1 MLPLWDNARSSK
13 LNKITMAL
21 ASSLIAM
28 SASAAT
34 TTDVTNPVDWFAE
47 GEAHGNIKYYF
58 IETQKRSSG
67 KDDFKAYANSI
78 GGKLGYTTAKLYG
91 FSLGATFMTTNPFAL
106 PSVVDTSIIGRDNGV
121 QGGDPTEGFSVLGEA
136 YLDYKHQGFNAWYGR
151 RVEKTPL
158 VNPKEVRMIPSSIE
172 GGDISYSFEN
182 GLKLGAG
189 YLDKFKQRTSSR
201 FHNMIK
207 HALGDKAIAIT
218 GSDRGSV
225 IPAYLEW
232 RDAHHTV
239 RVYNYFTQDFVNST
253 YFDAVHKH
261 QVNEDFTWFAG
272 IQGMHQHG
280 IGYAKSATFSAG
292 LADKNAPDIQAN
304 ADINARFFGLKAG
317 ATFNESSF
325 LLAYTNVL
333 GSRDNEHNSLALP
346 WDGTPLFTDMI
357 TSNDLFTSN
366 YGQGMTS
373 SGGYIAGTSG
383 IKAGYTQKYDFTG
396 VKGFKSVLSYAYYD
410 NNNFVDAQ
418 QDINLVLAYGISD
431 FSLALKGIW
440 VKNNAGN
447 TAADTDVKAGETGA
461 SISQIDHLD
470 QYRVIANWKF

>member
-1 MLPLWDNARSSK
+1 M
-13 LNKITMAL
+13 ITMAL

-28 SASAAT
+28 SATAAT
-34 TTDVTNPVDWFAE
+34 EVDNPVDWFAK

-58 IETQKRSSG
+58 IETQKENGGPRSS
-67 KDDFKAYANSI
+67 AWAHSV
-78 GGKLGYTTAKLYG
+78 GGKLGYTTAKMYG

-106 PSVVDTSIIGRDNGV
+106 PDNVDTSIIGRDNAV
-121 QGGDPTEGFSVLGEA
+121 QIGLNPGDPVAQKGFSVLGEA
-136 YLDYKHQGFNAWYGR
+136 YLDYQYQGLDAWYGR

-172 GGDISYSFEN
+172 GGDVSYSFEN

-189 YLDKFKQRTSSR
+189 YLDKFKQRTSSE
-201 FHNMIK
+201 FHNMVK
-207 HALGDKAIAIT
+207 HALGDNTIAIT

-232 RDAHHTV
+232 RNAHHTV
-239 RVYNYFTQDFVNST
+239 RLYNYFTQDFVNST

-261 QVNEDFTWFAG
+261 QVNETFTWFAG
-272 IQGMHQHG
+272 LQGMHQHG
-280 IGYAKSATFSAG
+280 IGYARNATFNTT
-292 LADKNAPDIQAN
+292 LADKSSTVAT

-317 ATFNESSF
+317 ATYEESSF

-333 GSRDNEHNSLALP
+333 GSRDNEHNSLTLP

-396 VKGFKSVLSYAYYD
+396 VHGLKSVLSYAYYD
-410 NNNFVDAQ
+410 NKNFANAQ
-418 QDINLVLAYGISD
+418 QDINLVLAYSVSK

-440 VKNNAGN
+440 VKNNTGN

-461 SISQIDHLD
+461 SISQIDRLN

>member
-1 MLPLWDNARSSK
+1 MRKVTWAVV
-13 LNKITMAL
+13 
-21 ASSLIAM
+21 SSLIAM
-28 SASAAT
+28 SAIAAT
-34 TTDVTNPVDWFAE
+34 EVDNPVDWFAK
-47 GEAHGNIKYYF
+47 GETHGNIKYYY
-58 IETQKRSSG
+58 IQTDKKDGTILDSS
-67 KDDFKAYANSI
+67 AHANSI

-91 FSLGATFMTTNPFAL
+91 FTMGATFMTTNPFAL
-106 PSVVDTSIIGRDNGV
+106 PSNVDTSIIGRDNGV
-121 QGGDPTEGFSVLGEA
+121 QGGDPEKGFSVLGEA
-136 YLDYKHQGFNAWYGR
+136 YLDYQFQGLDAWYGR
-151 RVEKTPL
+151 RIEKTPL

-189 YLDKFKQRTSSR
+189 YLDKFKQRTSSE
-201 FHNMIK
+201 FHNMVK
-207 HALGDKAIAIT
+207 HALGDNAVAIT

-225 IPAYLEW
+225 IPAYMEW

-239 RVYNYFTQDFVNST
+239 RLYNYFTQDFVNST
-253 YFDAVHKH
+253 YFDATHKH
-261 QVNEDFTWFAG
+261 QVNDDFTWSAG

-280 IGYAKSATFSAG
+280 IGHAKSATFG
-292 LADKNAPDIQAN
+292 TKLADKTATTAT

-317 ATFNESSF
+317 ATYDESSF

-333 GSRDNEHNSLALP
+333 GSRDNEHNSLTLP

-410 NNNFVDAQ
+410 NKNFIKAQ

-431 FSLALKGIW
+431 FSLVLKGIW
-440 VKNNAGN
+440 VKNNTGN

-461 SISQIDHLD
+461 SIAQIDKLT

>member
-1 MLPLWDNARSSK
+1 MK
-13 LNKITMAL
+13 KITMAL
-21 ASSLIAM
+21 AASLIAM
-28 SASAAT
+28 SATAAT
-34 TTDVTNPVDWFAE
+34 EVDNPVDWFAK
-47 GEAHGNIKYYF
+47 GETHGNIKYYY
-58 IETQKRSSG
+58 IQTDKKDGTTLDSS
-67 KDDFKAYANSI
+67 AHANSI

-91 FSLGATFMTTNPFAL
+91 FTMGATFMTTNPFAL
-106 PSVVDTSIIGRDNGV
+106 PDNVDTSIIGRDNAV
-121 QGGDPTEGFSVLGEA
+121 QLGLNPGDPVAQKGFSVLGEA
-136 YLDYKHQGFNAWYGR
+136 YLDYQFQGLDAWYGR

-158 VNPKEVRMIPSSIE
+158 INPKEVRMIPSSIE
-172 GGDISYSFEN
+172 GGDVSYSFEN

-189 YLDKFKQRTSSR
+189 YLDKFKQRTSSE
-201 FHNMIK
+201 FHNMVK
-207 HALGDKAIAIT
+207 HALGDQAIAIT
-218 GSDRGSV
+218 GADRGSV

-239 RVYNYFTQDFVNST
+239 RLYNYFTQDFVNST
-253 YFDAVHKH
+253 YFDATHKH
-261 QVNEDFTWFAG
+261 QVNDDFTWFAG

-280 IGYAKSATFSAG
+280 IGHAKSATF
-292 LADKNAPDIQAN
+292 QAN
-304 ADINARFFGLKAG
+304 LVEKDPVTGDPLKTTASADINARFFGLKAG
-317 ATFNESSF
+317 ATYAESSF

-333 GSRDNEHNSLALP
+333 GSRENEHNSLTLP

-410 NNNFVDAQ
+410 NKNFLNAQ

-440 VKNNAGN
+440 VSNNTGN

-461 SISQIDHLD
+461 SISQIDKLT

>member
-1 MLPLWDNARSSK
+1 MK
-13 LNKITMAL
+13 KITMAL

-28 SASAAT
+28 SATAAT
-34 TTDVTNPVDWFAE
+34 EVDNPVDWFAK
-47 GEAHGNIKYYF
+47 GETHGNIKYYF
-58 IETQKRSSG
+58 IETNKENNDASSS
-67 KDDFKAYANSI
+67 AWANSI
-78 GGKLGYTTAKLYG
+78 GGKLGYKTAKLYG
-91 FSLGATFMTTNPFAL
+91 FTMGATFMTTNPFAL
-106 PSVVDTSIIGRDNGV
+106 PGSVDTSIIGRDNAV
-121 QGGDPTEGFSVLGEA
+121 QLGLNPGDPVAQKGFSVLGEA
-136 YLDYKHQGFNAWYGR
+136 YLDYQFQGLDAWYGR

-158 VNPKEVRMIPSSIE
+158 INPKEVRMIPSSIE
-172 GGDISYSFEN
+172 GGDLSYSFEN

-189 YLDKFKQRTSSR
+189 YLDKFKQRTSSE
-201 FHNMIK
+201 FHNMLK
-207 HALGDKAIAIT
+207 HALGDQTIAIT

-239 RVYNYFTQDFVNST
+239 RFYNYYTKDFVNST
-253 YFDAVHKH
+253 YFDAIHKH
-261 QVNEDFTWFAG
+261 QVNENFSWSAG

-280 IGYAKSATFSAG
+280 IGHAKSATFTTK
-292 LADKNAPDIQAN
+292 LADKTVVNNAT

-317 ATFNESSF
+317 ATYADSSF
-325 LLAYTNVL
+325 LLAYTNVI
-333 GSRDNEHNSLALP
+333 GSRENEHNSLTLP

-410 NNNFVDAQ
+410 NKNFIKAQ

-440 VKNNAGN
+440 VSNNTGN

-461 SISQIDHLD
+461 SISQIDKLT

>member
-1 MLPLWDNARSSK
+1 
-13 LNKITMAL
+13 MAL

-28 SASAAT
+28 SAIAAT

-58 IETQKRSSG
+58 IETNKENSASTLDSS
-67 KDDFKAYANSI
+67 AYANSI

-106 PSVVDTSIIGRDNGV
+106 PSKVDTSIIGRDNAV
-121 QGGDPTEGFSVLGEA
+121 QKDKSPGDPIAQEGFSVLGEA
-136 YLDYKHQGFNAWYGR
+136 YLDYQVQGFDIWYGR
-151 RVEKTPL
+151 RIEKTPL

-172 GGDISYSFEN
+172 GGDVSYSFEN
-182 GLKLGAG
+182 GIKIGGG
-189 YLDKFKQRTSSR
+189 YLDKFKQRTSSK
-201 FHNMIK
+201 FHNIVK
-207 HALGDKAIAIT
+207 HALGEQTVAIT
-218 GSDRGSV
+218 GSDRGNV
-225 IPAYLEW
+225 IPVYLEW
-232 RDAHHTV
+232 KDAHYAV
-239 RVYNYFTQDFVNST
+239 RLYNYYSQDFVNST
-253 YFDAVHKH
+253 YFDMVHKH
-261 QVNEDFTWFAG
+261 KVNDDFSWFAG
-272 IQGMHQHG
+272 LQGLHQHG
-280 IGYAKSATFSAG
+280 MGHAKSATFSTT
-292 LADKNAPDIQAN
+292 LADKSTTTAS

-317 ATFNESSF
+317 MSYAESSF
-325 LLAYTNVL
+325 VLAYTNVL

-383 IKAGYTQKYDFTG
+383 IKVGYTQEFDFTG
-396 VKGFKSVLSYAYYD
+396 VDGFKSVLSYAYYD
-410 NNNFVDAQ
+410 NNNFVKAQ
-418 QDINLVLAYGISD
+418 QDINLVLAYSISK

-440 VKNNAGN
+440 VDNNAGN
-447 TAADTDVKAGETGA
+447 TAADTDVKAGKTGA
-461 SISQIDHLD
+461 SISQIDKLA

>member
-1 MLPLWDNARSSK
+1 MK
-13 LNKITMAL
+13 KITMAL
-21 ASSLIAM
+21 ASSLMAL

-58 IETQKRSSG
+58 IETQKSDNG
-67 KDDFKAYANSI
+67 NYLLKAYANSV
-78 GGKLGYTTAKLYG
+78 GGQLGYKTAKMYG

-106 PSVVDTSIIGRDNGV
+106 PDTVDTSIIGRDNAV
-121 QGGDPTEGFSVLGEA
+121 QLGLAPGDKVAQEGFSVLGEA
-136 YLDYKHQGFNAWYGR
+136 YLDYQYQGFNAWYGR

-172 GGDISYSFEN
+172 GGDVSYSFEN
-182 GLKLGAG
+182 GLKIGGG

-201 FHNMIK
+201 FVNIVE
-207 HALGDKAIAIT
+207 HALGPNTELIT
-218 GSDRGSV
+218 GHKKGNV
-225 IPAYLEW
+225 LPAYLEW

-239 RVYNYFTQDFVNST
+239 RLYNYFSKDFMNLT

-272 IQGMHQHG
+272 LQGMHQHG
-280 IGYAKSATFSAG
+280 IGNSVSNMENNTAAYGGK
-292 LADKNAPDIQAN
+292 
-304 ADINARFFGLKAG
+304 INGRFFGLKAG
-317 ATFNESSF
+317 ATIDESSF

-366 YGQGMTS
+366 YGQGLTS

-396 VKGFKSVLSYAYYD
+396 IKGFKSVLSYAYYD

-440 VKNNAGN
+440 VNNNAGN
-447 TAADTDVKAGETGA
+447 TAADTDVKAGETGS
-461 SISQIDHLD
+461 SISQIDKLH

>member
-1 MLPLWDNARSSK
+1 
-13 LNKITMAL
+13 MAL

-28 SASAAT
+28 GASAAT
-34 TTDVTNPVDWFAE
+34 EVTDLKSWFSE
-47 GEAHGNIKYYF
+47 GSTHGNIKYYF
-58 IETQKRSSG
+58 IETN
-67 KDDFKAYANSI
+67 KDSTNLPNGAETSAWANSI

-91 FSLGATFMTTNPFAL
+91 FSAGATFMTTNPFAL
-106 PSVVDTSIIGRDNGV
+106 PDNVDTSIIGRDNGV
-121 QGGDPTEGFSVLGEA
+121 QGGDATEGFSVLGEA
-136 YLDYKHQGFNAWYGR
+136 YLDYQYQGLDLWYGR

-172 GGDISYSFEN
+172 GGDISYSFES
-182 GLKLGAG
+182 GLKIGAG

-201 FHNMIK
+201 FHNIVK
-207 HALGDKAIAIT
+207 HALGDQTESIT

-239 RVYNYFTQDFVNST
+239 RLYNYYTKDFMNST
-253 YFDAVHKH
+253 YFDATHRH
-261 QVNEDFTWFAG
+261 QVSDNFTWFAG
-272 IQGMHQHG
+272 LQGMHQHG
-280 IGYAKSATFSAG
+280 MGYAQSATFTAK
-292 LADKNAPDIQAN
+292 LADGTTINNAV
-304 ADINARFFGLKAG
+304 ADVNARFFGLKAG
-317 ATFNESSF
+317 ATYEESSF

-333 GSRDNEHNSLALP
+333 GSRDGEHNSLTLP

-396 VKGFKSVLSYAYYD
+396 FKGFKSVLSYAYYD
-410 NNNFVDAQ
+410 NSNFIDAQ
-418 QDINLVLAYGISD
+418 QDINLVLAYSISD
-431 FSLALKGIW
+431 FTLALKGIW
-440 VKNNAGN
+440 VNNNASN

-461 SISQIDHLD
+461 SIAQIDKLT

>member
-1 MLPLWDNARSSK
+1 MK
-13 LNKITMAL
+13 KITMAL
-21 ASSLIAM
+21 VSSLIAM
-28 SASAAT
+28 SATAAT
-34 TTDVTNPVDWFAE
+34 TDVDNPVDWFAE
-47 GEAHGNIKYYF
+47 GKAHGNIKYYF
-58 IETQKRSSG
+58 IETQKENSATSLDSS
-67 KDDFKAYANSI
+67 AYAHAV
-78 GGKLGYTTAKLYG
+78 GGQLGYTTAKLYG
-91 FSLGATFMTTNPFAL
+91 FTMGATFMTTNPFGL
-106 PSVVDTSIIGRDNGV
+106 PDNVDTSIIGRDNAV
-121 QGGDPTEGFSVLGEA
+121 QIGLSPGDPVAQKGFSVLGEA
-136 YLDYKHQGFNAWYGR
+136 YLDYQFQGLDAWYGR
-151 RVEKTPL
+151 RIEKTPL

-172 GGDISYSFEN
+172 GGDVSYSFEN

-189 YLDKFKQRTSSR
+189 YLDKFKQRTSSE
-201 FHNMIK
+201 FHNMVK
-207 HALGDKAIAIT
+207 HALGDQAIAIT
-218 GSDRGSV
+218 GSDSGSV
-225 IPAYLEW
+225 IPAYMEW

-239 RVYNYFTQDFVNST
+239 RLYNYFTQDFVNSM
-253 YFDAVHKH
+253 YFDATHKH
-261 QVNEDFTWFAG
+261 QVNDDFTWFAG

-280 IGYAKSATFSAG
+280 IGYAQSATFNTK
-292 LADKNAPDIQAN
+292 LADGTDTTAT

-317 ATFNESSF
+317 ATYADSSF

-333 GSRDNEHNSLALP
+333 GSRDNEHNSLTLP

-410 NNNFVDAQ
+410 NNNFIDAQ
-418 QDINLVLAYGISD
+418 QDINLVLGYSVSD
-431 FSLALKGIW
+431 FSLVLKGIW
-440 VKNNAGN
+440 VDNNAGN

-461 SISQIDHLD
+461 SIAQIDTLT